1 MTVMN
6 YLYIGIFLLSF
17 ALQTGAQIKHDYVWV
32 FGSRSDDPDS
42 KWGTNFM
49 DFNNNE
55 LTLTKEVMNMHFFVT
70 NASISDSKGKLL
82 FYTNGCFIH
91 NAFHQLMENGDNL
104 NPGIAYLTGNCPNG
118 GNAVADGAIILPLPG
133 DSTKYYLFHSNAVQ
147 GVSGVFSIYT
157 GKLNYTLVDMSL
169 NNGLGAV
176 VEKNQLVIEDTLSGE
191 LHAVRHVNGQ
201 DWWIVAIRGH
211 ENKYMKVL
219 FTEQGIT
226 SVTGQKIGMDPDPWS
241 SQGGQAKFSPDGTKF
256 ARYTKRDQV
265 FLMDFDRETGELS
278 NFKYLYADSSVIWG
292 GVSFSPNSRYLYV
305 NTRLKL
311 WQFDTE
317 APDVQE
323 SKVLIDEYD
332 GYLYNGHPSFPTT
345 FYLMQL
351 APDCKIYM
359 VSRNSTD
366 VLHVIHNPD
375 EAGQACN
382 FRQHDLQLAA
392 VTPSS
397 IPNFPNY
404 RLGTPYP
411 VCDSTIQLV
420 TGSVAVLPPAGEVRV
435 WPNPATG
442 SVSVELSLPLA
453 GGGEWWLH
461 TAAGQAVRQVWLP
474 PGETLQAVPLSGL
487 APGLYFWSLRS
498 GEGRLVG
505 RGKLVVGR

>member
-1 MTVMN
+1 MVAQEKRD
-6 YLYIGIFLLSF
+6 YIWFSGDVVEDTTSF
-17 ALQTGAQIKHDYVWV
+17 SGVNI
-32 FGSRSDDPDS
+32 
-42 KWGTNFM
+42 M
-49 DFNNNE
+49 DFNNGE
-55 LTLTKEVMNMHFFVT
+55 LNIKRQAKGLSFFVT
-70 NASISDSKGKLL
+70 NASISSPSGELL
-82 FYTNGCFIH
+82 FYTNGCSIN
-91 NAFHQLMENGDNL
+91 NAGHELMENGDNL
-104 NPGIAYLTGNCPNG
+104 NPGIAYLTGNCPDY

-133 DSTKYYLFHSNAVQ
+133 DSTKYYLFHSNGVQ

-157 GKLNYTLVDMSL
+157 GKLNYTLIDMSL

-191 LHAVRHVNGQ
+191 LHAVRHANGQ

-278 NFKYLYADSSVIWG
+278 NFRYLYADTVVGHWG
-292 GVSFSPNSRYLYV
+292 SLAFSPNSRYLYV
-305 NTRLKL
+305 GTQVKL

-323 SKVLIDEYD
+323 SKVLVGEYD
-332 GYLYNGHPSFPTT
+332 GYRFLGVSATT

-359 VSRNSTD
+359 APRNSGMAM
-366 VLHVIHNPD
+366 HVIHNPD
-375 EAGQACN
+375 EPGLACN
-382 FRQHDLQLAA
+382 FKQNDVNLLA
-392 VTPSS
+392 VITSS

-505 RGKLVVGR
+505 RGKLVVGRQ